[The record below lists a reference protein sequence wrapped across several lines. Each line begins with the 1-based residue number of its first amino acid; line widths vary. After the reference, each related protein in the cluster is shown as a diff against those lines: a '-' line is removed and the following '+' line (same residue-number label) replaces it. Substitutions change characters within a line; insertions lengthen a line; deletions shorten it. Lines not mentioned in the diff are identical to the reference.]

1 MERVRRSRRCE
12 RVRLP
17 PRRYM
22 PQTLTY
28 KFVKGHLPTSADQQ
42 VLAAAHE
49 RTRQRIDDH
58 VLMVLGSAAQQQ

>member
-1 MERVRRSRRCE
+1 
-12 RVRLP
+12 
-17 PRRYM
+17 M

-42 VLAAAHE
+42 VLSAAHE

-58 VLMVLGSAAQQQ
+58 VLKVL